1 MARSAL
7 INVGH
12 YSYTAQDAQRTIANL
27 NGIWGHHT
35 HESTIPDG
43 WLAGARGYLAE
54 FSSLAGITL
63 PSLDNVDHAFA
74 AVHAS
79 VMEKY
84 DQLSD
89 PQIESLLAAMWRFF
103 PTMRSLAIEHVGTVA
118 HLHASKGLPKR
129 PIDSAV
135 IGWKGVEGDVQSSR
149 THHGRPWQALC
160 IWSTDAIESLQA
172 EGHPIAP
179 GYAGENVTVAG
190 IPAEAFR
197 PGAQFRIGTVRGFLT
212 AYAIPCKQNND
223 WFLNKDFKRMSHER
237 GDQSRLYAMVTTC
250 GDIAV
255 GDTFELFTDR

>member
-1 MARSAL
+1 MARSAS

-12 YSYTAQDAQRTIANL
+12 YSYTAQDAQRTIANP
-27 NGIWGHHT
+27 NDIWGHHT
-35 HESTIPDG
+35 HMSTIPDG

-54 FSSLAGITL
+54 MSSLAGIAL
-63 PSLDNVDHAFA
+63 PALDNVDTAFSA
-74 AVHAS
+74 LTDSILA
-79 VMEKY
+79 KY
-84 DQLSD
+84 DQLTA

-103 PTMRSLAIEHVGTVA
+103 PTMRSLAIEHVGTIA
-118 HLHASKGLPKR
+118 HLHASKGLPKK
-129 PIDSAV
+129 PMDSAV
-135 IGWKGVEGDVQSSR
+135 IAWKGVEGDVQSAR
-149 THHGRPWQALC
+149 AHHGRPWQALC
-160 IWSTDAIESLQA
+160 IWSTDAIDTLRT

-179 GYAGENVTVAG
+179 GYAGENITVAG

-197 PGAQFRIGTVRGFLT
+197 PGAHFRIGTMRGFLT

-237 GDQSRLYAMVTTC
+237 GDQCRLYAMVTTC